1 MANLMLY
8 QKPKRDWRKTFHSAK
23 RGFKTH
29 LGKHGLAY
37 SVGAGIATTQLAGM
51 AYYHTRSPSKRRE
64 IDRKV
69 EADKRKGQMSYA
81 NQAGLYG
88 SIGFLGATVGVPSA
102 YTAYHSYRDSRG
114 GKRVKQ
120 SDYWKKN
127 PEAYRFYKYKQAKGD
142 TQAVNKLL
150 RKAGISNKP
159 VKRVSHF
166 KTLNKA
172 KKIQAEAFE
181 EWGRD
186 YIKNIPKRDLKKFK
200 EFVYKRKYFTFD
212 EIFNRLLNKRLTT
225 NERMFTSNYGRIF
238 RSKGYKRAVAGAT
251 LAGIGYGI
259 HRAKKYRRKYG
270 RA

>member
-1 MANLMLY
+1 MLY

-29 LGKHGLAY
+29 LGKHALAY

-51 AYYHTRSPSKRRE
+51 AYYHTRSPAKRRE
-64 IDRKV
+64 IDRKQ
-69 EADKRKGQMSYA
+69 EADKRKWQKSYVD
-81 NQAGLYG
+81 QAGLYG

-166 KTLNKA
+166 KTLNKV
-172 KKIQAEAFE
+172 KKLQGVAFNQ
-181 EWGRD
+181 WARD
-186 YIKNIPKRDLKKFK
+186 MVKDLPKRDLNKFK
-200 EFVYKRKYFTFD
+200 EHVYKRKYFTFE
-212 EIFNRLLNKRLTT
+212 EIFNKLLNKRLTT
-225 NERMFTSNYGRIF
+225 NERMFASNYGRIF
-238 RSKGYKRAVAGAT
+238 RSKGFKRGIAGAT

-259 HRAKKYRRKYG
+259 HRAKKHRRKYG